1 MSISHRFNRTGLDD
15 KVLVSHGR
23 GIESRHG
30 ELCHE
35 LLYINLQLVDLGGV
49 LDSEV
54 EILQEL
60 ARSGLNL
67 QSNLNSSV

>member
-1 MSISHRFNRTGLDD
+1 MGCVKLYDQM
-15 KVLVSHGR
+15 LVSHGR
-23 GIESRHG
+23 SIETWHG

-35 LLYINLQLVDLGGV
+35 LLDVNLQLVDLGRV

-67 QSNLNSSV
+67 QCNLHSSV